1 MIALWL
7 TSALA
12 VEHATLSVH
21 PSVGAEVI
29 VSVVDDDQASMPG
42 QTLTVVHHPGSPDQR
57 EIGIGITDSLGRV
70 RWKPDQGGVAALRVG
85 DHEVLRFAV
94 ATPYPSPSALVPL
107 ALALLAGIG
116 ALIRG
121 WRK

>member
-1 MIALWL
+1 MITLWL
-7 TSALA
+7 CSALA
-12 VEHATLSVH
+12 AEHATLSVH
-21 PSVGAEVI
+21 ASLGHEVI

-42 QTLTVVHHPGSPDQR
+42 QTLTVVHHPGSPDER

-70 RWKPDQGGVAALRVG
+70 RWKPDQGGVAVLRVG
-85 DHEVLRFAV
+85 DHDALRFDI

-107 ALALLAGIG
+107 ALAFLAGVG

>member
-7 TSALA
+7 SSALA
-12 VEHATLSVH
+12 VQHATLSVH
-21 PSVGAEVI
+21 ASVGDEVI

-42 QTLTVVHHPGSPDQR
+42 QTLTVIHHPGSPDER
-57 EIGIGITDSLGRV
+57 EVGIGITDSRGRV
-70 RWKPDQGGVAALRVG
+70 RWKPDQGGVAELRVG
-85 DHEVLRFAV
+85 DRDVLRFDI
-94 ATPYPSPSALVPL
+94 ATPYPSPSAIVPL
-107 ALALLAGIG
+107 VLALLGAVG